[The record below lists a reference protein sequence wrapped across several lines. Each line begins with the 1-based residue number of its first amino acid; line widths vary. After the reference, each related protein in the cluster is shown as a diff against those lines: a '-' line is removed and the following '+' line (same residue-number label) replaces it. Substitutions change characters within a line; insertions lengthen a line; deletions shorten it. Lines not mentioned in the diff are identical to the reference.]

1 MASCSVPF
9 PAVMPSSL
17 QRLNQLLYFF
27 LCHDY
32 VTVFVLMIC
41 QRAVGFTWGP
51 GWKRL
56 PCVKICMHRH
66 QHQTSQQTVECW
78 LSMCAMFSVVV
89 GLHVAVLGQS
99 GSGCCGTL
107 NATDR
112 QTNRKT
118 GPFIQGFHGI
128 SARCSSLMA
137 TAVLMLTVNTDLDT
151 EPGSIQLPT
160 SRAASRWREGA
171 NRGHW
176 WRPMH
181 LEACSSVAVQTAS
194 AHFPASRKTE
204 CCFKNTLPRTLRL
217 GTLTSV

>member
-1 MASCSVPF
+1 MHVVLQILLPEYYVLLQTKFLPASTILQAYVHLAEQGKLIHLCLLTLIVEVQRIEVAAHLMTIQQHGDSSMASCSVPF

-107 NATDR
+107 IATDR

-137 TAVLMLTVNTDLDT
+137 TAC
-151 EPGSIQLPT
+151 
-160 SRAASRWREGA
+160 A
-171 NRGHW
+171 N
-176 WRPMH
+176 
-181 LEACSSVAVQTAS
+181 ADC
-194 AHFPASRKTE
+194 KY
-204 CCFKNTLPRTLRL
+204 
-217 GTLTSV
+217 